1 MDADE
6 YRRMAAVEQSHWWY
20 RATRSL
26 LRQFIVTELQEVGRS
41 RPRRFLDAGCGTGA
55 TGAWLSDLGSV
66 IALDSEPEALRL
78 YGEVHPDAQLIH
90 GDIAA
95 MDLPD
100 DCVDVALCVTV
111 LYHAEVIDPAKAV
124 REMARVVQPGGLVCL
139 MEPGVRSLR
148 RSHDRITHGARRFG
162 RHDLED
168 LARQANLEIVR
179 STGAYLFLIP
189 PAWIKAKLEKSDSSS
204 DLDNNN
210 TGLFGLLGFLAWCE
224 RKLLQ
229 LISLPW
235 GLSVLVI
242 ARKRP

>member
-1 MDADE
+1 
-6 YRRMAAVEQSHWWY
+6 
-20 RATRSL
+20 
-26 LRQFIVTELQEVGRS
+26 
-41 RPRRFLDAGCGTGA
+41 
-55 TGAWLSDLGSV
+55 
-66 IALDSEPEALRL
+66 
-78 YGEVHPDAQLIH
+78 
-90 GDIAA
+90 
-95 MDLPD
+95 
-100 DCVDVALCVTV
+100 
-111 LYHAEVIDPAKAV
+111 
-124 REMARVVQPGGLVCL
+124 

-229 LISLPW
+229 MISLPW